1 MKTGIPYD
9 DIAKHLR
16 KDASPEEREQLRL
29 WIAES
34 EENRKLYKQILK
46 TWKLQDALAFHP
58 KKEEAWRQLE
68 HKLDLQ
74 DVAKGRR
81 IFLRR
86 TMQFAAVILVLLGIG
101 ILFQPTDFLFGEK
114 MLALHTTTEQQSVV
128 LADGTEVFLNRN
140 SDLTYPVSFDGDKRQ
155 VILKGEAFFKVARN
169 PEKPFIIKT
178 AQTKTKILG
187 TSFNLRAYAYE
198 SSETLSVVTGKVAF
212 SSLRGKA
219 EVILTPKQVGA
230 YSLDDGKMS
239 KQALKDPNVMAWLD
253 KVFVFNDQSL
263 ESIVRSLSRAY
274 GVSIEIQNSSLA
286 KEHLSTSFN
295 ALSLDDVLSILSQ
308 TLDFEYSRVDSEN
321 IIIK

>member
-1 MKTGIPYD
+1 
-9 DIAKHLR
+9 
-16 KDASPEEREQLRL
+16 
-29 WIAES
+29 
-34 EENRKLYKQILK
+34 
-46 TWKLQDALAFHP
+46 
-58 KKEEAWRQLE
+58 
-68 HKLDLQ
+68 
-74 DVAKGRR
+74 
-81 IFLRR
+81 
-86 TMQFAAVILVLLGIG
+86 
-101 ILFQPTDFLFGEK
+101 
-114 MLALHTTTEQQSVV
+114 

-140 SDLTYPVSFDGDKRQ
+140 SELSYPESFDGDKRQ